1 MNRDALK
8 EYFTRD
14 LQWDWDHQ
22 GRLVFDFLCEAAAEA
37 RGGVVLDA
45 GAGHQRYRPF
55 FEDCMY
61 LAQEHPVAGVEN
73 KGIRKYDILCDVK
86 NIPLRDNSVDVV
98 LSTSSLEHVR
108 EPEAFFRESFRVL
121 APGGSLR
128 INVPF
133 VYLEHETPF
142 DFQRPTR
149 YGLQRWYEDAG
160 FERVEVRPSSSS
172 IFPALYF
179 LKEAMLE
186 ERQRCRAP
194 LRRLALSIA
203 RHAASPLCACLRRI
217 FDRGPHPD
225 TKFPVGWIAAGCKK
239 GPHAKRDLAGVP
251 AAEFLKQNAI
261 PGAVFDGNS
270 LVYNG

>member
-1 MNRDALK
+1 MNRDTLK
-8 EYFTRD
+8 DYFTRD
-14 LQWDWDHQ
+14 LEWPWDHQ
-22 GRLVFDFLCEAAAEA
+22 GRLVFDFLCDAAVAA
-37 RGGVVLDA
+37 QGGAVLDA

-55 FEDCMY
+55 FEDCLY
-61 LAQEHPVAGVEN
+61 LAQEHPVAGVAN

-86 NIPLRDNSVDVV
+86 TIPLRDNAVDVV

-149 YGLQRWYEDAG
+149 YGLRRWYEDAG
-160 FERVEVRPSSSS
+160 FERVDVQPTSSS
-172 IFPALYF
+172 IYPALYF
-179 LKEAMLE
+179 LKEAMRE

-194 LRRLALSIA
+194 LRRLALSII
-203 RHAASPLCACLRRI
+203 RHAASPWCAGLRWL

-225 TKFPVGWIAAGCKK
+225 TKFPVGWNAVGYKK
-239 GPHAKRDLAGVP
+239 GTHAARPLAGVA
-251 AAEFLKQNAI
+251 AAEFLKQHAI
-261 PGAVFDGNS
+261 PAAQWDGTS
-270 LVYNG
+270 LVCNG